1 MIDTLVLAG
10 GGLKGFCIIESIN
23 LLIINKIISLK
34 QIKNYYATSVGT
46 IISLLLVIGYNM
58 DELHFFINNFN
69 FNKLSDDV
77 DVGDLFEYF
86 GLSTGKSIM
95 SVIQSLL
102 YEKINQYDITF
113 EKLYQRFNK
122 KINII
127 TTNITTR
134 SEEVFSFENTPSV
147 SVLIA
152 IRMSIAVPIIFTPV
166 CYNGC
171 QYLDGG
177 LVNNFPI
184 NHVKSTNYLGITC
197 NFKIKQKLEKFH
209 QYIFNFINIAV
220 KTITFKNITK
230 ENLDRIIFLEN
241 ENNDISELDF
251 NIDNVNKLKKI
262 GINST
267 LNYLKKNNN
276 LIKKIKFNN
285 FLIKNIEFI
294 YESFFPFSI
303 LHI

>member
-77 DVGDLFEYF
+77 DVSDLFEYF

-134 SEEVFSFENTPSV
+134 SEEVFSFENTPST

-184 NHVKSTNYLGITC
+184 NHVKSMNYLGITC
-197 NFKIKQKLEKFH
+197 NFKIKQKLENFH
-209 QYIFNFINIAV
+209 QYIFNFIHIAV
-220 KTITFKNITK
+220 KTITFKNPITAP
-230 ENLDRIIFLEN
+230 
-241 ENNDISELDF
+241 
-251 NIDNVNKLKKI
+251 KKVLSQI
-262 GINST
+262 QAEK
-267 LNYLKKNNN
+267 YK
-276 LIKKIKFNN
+276 
-285 FLIKNIEFI
+285 
-294 YESFFPFSI
+294 
-303 LHI
+303 